1 MGQEPKHD
9 LAGFLFRV
17 SNGCNQG
24 VDWAMF
30 SFRDLNGGTS
40 TSKFT
45 QAIGRINSL
54 WLYDWGPSFLLVVV
68 GWVTSVMSDSLR
80 PQGLWPA
87 KILYPWD
94 SPGKNIGVGLSGECE
109 ISSVLSH
116 LNKNVKRQTLKPSA
130 CHSSQ
135 TGRVIPLGSRT
146 DRVIPLCS
154 QTDHVI
160 ALRQISVTAQC
171 YLQNKRKIHPWGM
184 RACYPKRREEERER
198 ETEYAGKRDSQPS
211 GSSFCV
217 FFSLPL
223 GLPYV
228 NWTSQECFLFYL
240 RSSLLSSDLPL
251 FYFHRL
257 FPPCLLA
264 TAILNSS
271 SLY

>member
-1 MGQEPKHD
+1 MGQESKHD

-45 QAIGRINSL
+45 QAVGRINSL
-54 WLYDWGPSFLLVVV
+54 WLSDWGPSFLLVVV
-68 GWVTSVMSDSLR
+68 GWVTSVMSDSLW

-94 SPGKNIGVGLSGECE
+94 SPGKNIGVGLPGECE

-116 LNKNVKRQTLKPSA
+116 LNKNLKRQTLKPSA

-135 TGRVIPLGSRT
+135 TGRVIPLGS
-146 DRVIPLCS
+146 

-160 ALRQISVTAQC
+160 ALRQISVTAQF

-198 ETEYAGKRDSQPS
+198 EREYAGKRDSQPF
-211 GSSFCV
+211 GSFYMFV
-217 FFSLPL
+217 FPSPGPAPCKL
-223 GLPYV
+223 G
-228 NWTSQECFLFYL
+228 
-240 RSSLLSSDLPL
+240 
-251 FYFHRL
+251 
-257 FPPCLLA
+257 
-264 TAILNSS
+264 
-271 SLY
+271 